1 MVNDSKEQVS
11 VAARKC
17 LENICNSID
26 NRDVE
31 PFIPA
36 LVAATIDHE
45 QVVECVQKL
54 ASTTFVQTVTAA
66 PLALIAPLLLL
77 GFRVRT
83 TATKRMCAV
92 IINNMSK
99 LVEDPED
106 AAPFLPKLMPAL
118 DKAKEEVSDPEARTV
133 CGKAFEQLQ
142 SIDARLKTH
151 KSVKAV
157 RDVVAKEVKASAGVP
172 AETAEYVTTLV
183 CSLINCKVDDDG
195 DWVEELKAYKVSEAA
210 AIAMYKAM
218 AKLYF
223 TEQDESDEEDD
234 VEQLCDCRFT
244 LAHGSKV
251 LLHNTKLKLK
261 RGYKYGLLGGN
272 DSGKTTL
279 MRSIANEQV
288 DGFPP
293 ASELR
298 TVFVEADIVGE
309 LSDLPCVDYILA
321 DPRIKKAGITAEVV
335 DRMLMSVGFGEQP
348 NKGQTLVTYL
358 SGGWRMKLAPR
369 APCASTQTFSL
380 WTSPPTTST

>member
-1 MVNDSKEQVS
+1 
-11 VAARKC
+11 
-17 LENICNSID
+17 
-26 NRDVE
+26 
-31 PFIPA
+31 
-36 LVAATIDHE
+36 
-45 QVVECVQKL
+45 
-54 ASTTFVQTVTAA
+54 
-66 PLALIAPLLLL
+66 
-77 GFRVRT
+77 
-83 TATKRMCAV
+83 MCAV

-244 LAHGSKV
+244 LAYGSKV

-288 DGFPP
+288 DGFRLPP
-293 ASELR
+293 SSAPSLSRLTLSASSPTFLASTTSSR
-298 TVFVEADIVGE
+298 
-309 LSDLPCVDYILA
+309 ILA
-321 DPRIKKAGITAEVV
+321 SRRRVSPPRLSTAC
-335 DRMLMSVGFGEQP
+335 LC
-348 NKGQTLVTYL
+348 L
-358 SGGWRMKLAPR
+358 SASASSPTR
-369 APCASTQTFSL
+369 ARPWSP
-380 WTSPPTTST
+380 TSPVAGA